1 MGRRP
6 ACSPTRRR
14 VIGTIDC
21 IIEIQQVFL
30 SAEYKA
36 EQTFFIFPAR
46 PGIFLIRYL
55 LYLLLLFAFTHESF
69 TSPLLKKERCR
80 LAIIHRKAAAPFI
93 LLIIFLYGI
102 IPAFFPFPGRL
113 HYLPAFF
120 LLTTTTPVTAPAAAI
135 RITAQRMTG
144 VLSPVLTAFP
154 EPALSAVPWFV

>member
-6 ACSPTRRR
+6 ARSPTRRR

-69 TSPLLKKERCR
+69 TSPLLKRALPPRDHSSQSGSAFCITYYFS
-80 LAIIHRKAAAPFI
+80 LWDNPCLVSFSRKTALSP
-93 LLIIFLYGI
+93 G
-102 IPAFFPFPGRL
+102 FFPS
-113 HYLPAFF
+113 HYNHACNR
-120 LLTTTTPVTAPAAAI
+120 AC
-135 RITAQRMTG
+135 RCDKDHC
-144 VLSPVLTAFP
+144 P
-154 EPALSAVPWFV
+154 EDDRCAVSSLNSVS